1 MIYMNSFHHNARIS
15 DHAIDQAASKGWSLH
30 DVWLAHIDPD
40 VRYPSG
46 RYPGQYRHCR
56 GDLVVIVDE
65 RLNKAVTVYKNVEE
79 TPLRPDQVAKGE
91 KISA

>member
-1 MIYMNSFHHNARIS
+1 MTTYRENARIS
-15 DHAIDQAASKGWSLH
+15 DHAIEQARDKGWTLH
-30 DVWLAHIDPD
+30 EVWLAHVDPD

-56 GDLVVIVDE
+56 GDLVAIVDE
-65 RLNKAVTVYKNVEE
+65 RSNKCVTVYLNVEE
-79 TPLRPDQVAKGE
+79 TALRPDQVAKGE